1 MAKSNKQKSPSKTV
15 SVDASEL
22 ANLNSDDMVA
32 GLDQKRIEQAQK
44 ALDASREKLKTKVY
58 AVQFDSKEHIDAFQ
72 SFMENEAE
80 WKEKE
85 ALGVMEICRIL
96 DDLKKEGIKDNILYM
111 TALPLEASHYFLSK
125 RTGRGL
131 SEAKSFISMLKPLEG
146 ALQLAKSDSQEYQ
159 DLEKALAAAQQGIS
173 LA

>member
-1 MAKSNKQKSPSKTV
+1 MAKSNKSRSSGKTF
-15 SVDASEL
+15 SIDASEL
-22 ANLNSDDMVA
+22 SNINPDDMVA

-58 AVQFDSKEHIDAFQ
+58 AVQFDSEKDINAFHG
-72 SFMENEAE
+72 FMEIEAE

-96 DDLKKEGIKDNILYM
+96 ENLKKEGIKDNILYM

-125 RTGRGL
+125 RSGKGL
-131 SEAKSFISMLKPLEG
+131 TEAKRFISLLKPLES
-146 ALQLAKSDSQEYQ
+146 ALQLAKSDAQEYQ
-159 DLEKALAAAQQGIS
+159 DLEKELAAAQQGIS